1 MSSHSSAGLQSLD
14 AKLPPSHDAAATAGQ
29 RLGDRGRH
37 HVLPA
42 RRELDLPCSGVAHS
56 SVTACTRLC
65 EASSIHAEETEQTR
79 SLKLLIILPPR
90 VKVCLSPCRFL
101 CATTGRWY
109 SDRAPTAGWWRRCRL
124 TSRLSLMTLQI
135 ETASLTCRILTCAR
149 DALKIVFPSESP
161 TIKYFYF
168 YFYSKIFITSE

>member
-42 RRELDLPCSGVAHS
+42 RRELDLPCSDVAHS

-79 SLKLLIILPPR
+79 SLKLLTILPPR
-90 VKVCLSPCRFL
+90 QFKYASPPAGSSVPL
-101 CATTGRWY
+101 QGGGIQTGR
-109 SDRAPTAGWWRRCRL
+109 PPQAGGGG
-124 TSRLSLMTLQI
+124 
-135 ETASLTCRILTCAR
+135 AG
-149 DALKIVFPSESP
+149 
-161 TIKYFYF
+161 
-168 YFYSKIFITSE
+168 